1 MADEKFDE
9 KAMEKR
15 EEKTPEEKSWDE
27 KRRRDPLGTI
37 IWALIFIWAG
47 VVLLLDNL
55 GYLQVIQSRQRII
68 PGLEFLEGLSTWA
81 IIFVGAG
88 VIFLFEVLIRLLV
101 PEYRRP
107 VGGTII
113 FALILIGV
121 GLGNFFGWGVIWP
134 LIIIAIGLSLIFRGL
149 IRTG

>member
-9 KAMEKR
+9 KALEKR
-15 EEKTPEEKSWDE
+15 EEKSPEEKSWDE

-55 GYLQVIQSRQRII
+55 GYLEVIQSRQRIF
-68 PGLEFLEGLSTWA
+68 PEVEFLGGLSTWS
-81 IIFVGAG
+81 IIFIGAG
-88 VIFLFEVLIRLLV
+88 LLVLLEVLIRLLV

-107 VGGTII
+107 VGGTL
-113 FALILIGV
+113 FFGLILIGI

-134 LIIIAIGLSLIFRGL
+134 LIIIAIGLSLIVRGFT
-149 IRTG
+149 RQG